1 MTANPLINSE
11 VAVENKESNSPL
23 DISTSPPIQMK
34 WELNIGDRVV
44 LALPILLLK
53 E

>member
-23 DISTSPPIQMK
+23 DISTDPNEM
-34 WELNIGDRVV
+34 GT
-44 LALPILLLK
+44 
-53 E
+53 